1 MEQQGSDNLNV
12 DSGQGAGEEVREGFQ
27 ELTIGLSM
35 LQGGE
40 EQQRGPSILKK
51 NHLYVDTCA
60 TYASTP
66 YPEIL
71 TGISQQGSGL
81 IGHGNAG
88 SVLMDQ
94 AGSLGAISEVW
105 VNKCKHLAFCRAHQ
119 DSQVHTKEGPVME
132 LMSNEAGMP
141 YIDMEKCEERVAL
154 CFVQTIRERYEGY
167 TKQEIEAARSAR
179 EAQAMMGHPTDREF
193 RNMVRTN
200 MIQNCPITVEA
211 VDHSN
216 KLFGPDLA
224 GVRGRTVREKQAHV
238 HVEYVQIPRSIM
250 ERFQHVAIA
259 VDVMFVKGVPFLV
272 SVARGINLITSEF
285 TPLRTAKKLAAN
297 IKNILRL
304 YARAGIMVSI
314 LSLWTTSLRS

>member
-119 DSQVHTKEGPVME
+119 DSQG
-132 LMSNEAGMP
+132 
-141 YIDMEKCEERVAL
+141 D
-154 CFVQTIRERYEGY
+154 F
-167 TKQEIEAARSAR
+167 
-179 EAQAMMGHPTDREF
+179 
-193 RNMVRTN
+193 
-200 MIQNCPITVEA
+200 
-211 VDHSN
+211 
-216 KLFGPDLA
+216 
-224 GVRGRTVREKQAHV
+224 
-238 HVEYVQIPRSIM
+238 
-250 ERFQHVAIA
+250 
-259 VDVMFVKGVPFLV
+259 
-272 SVARGINLITSEF
+272 
-285 TPLRTAKKLAAN
+285 
-297 IKNILRL
+297 
-304 YARAGIMVSI
+304 
-314 LSLWTTSLRS
+314 